1 MASDLEIDGLVKQ
14 KDALEALMMKN
25 PAMEK
30 KVQKL
35 IRKVLTTARRAVAN
49 SAKGTMKT
57 DPRNAY
63 KAVKSAVYRKILGG
77 NVSLLNKR
85 NGKFDSYEP
94 PRTLQAGQRGGNRR
108 PRSQDTDRRMH
119 YKGEY
124 RGFILRFLNN
134 GTQGRVIRFTGDP
147 HRSKVKRGSQG
158 GNLRKYGKTTNT
170 GRRGSIRPRNFFSET
185 SHTAME
191 QAAQQLSSLIDNLI
205 KNETK

>member
-1 MASDLEIDGLVKQ
+1 MASDLQIDGLLQEKQ
-14 KDALEALMMKN
+14 ALESLMMKN

-35 IRKVLTTARRAVAN
+35 IRKVLTTAKRAVTN
-49 SAKGTMKT
+49 GAKSKMKA
-57 DPRNAY
+57 DPRHAY
-63 KAVKSAVYRKILGG
+63 KAVKSAVYRRILGG
-77 NVSLLNKR
+77 NVSLLDKR

-119 YKGEY
+119 YRGEY
-124 RGFILRFLNN
+124 RGFILRFLNS
-134 GTQGRVIRFTGDP
+134 GTQGRVIKFNSDP

-158 GNLRKYGKTTNT
+158 GNLKKYGKTTNT
-170 GRRGSIRPRNFFSET
+170 GRRGSIGARGFFSQT
-185 SHTAME
+185 SHTAMQ
-191 QAAQQLSSLIDNLI
+191 QAAEQLSVLIDNLI